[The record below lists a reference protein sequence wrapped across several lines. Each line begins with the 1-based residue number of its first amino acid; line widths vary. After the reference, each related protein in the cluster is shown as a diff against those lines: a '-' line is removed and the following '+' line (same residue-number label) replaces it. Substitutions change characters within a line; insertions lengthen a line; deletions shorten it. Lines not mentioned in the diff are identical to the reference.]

1 MKKRKNWR
9 KREPLLRG
17 ETYQIWMRQS
27 ISPLV
32 VITLAMIRSK
42 LCSLGVEQVH
52 KLHEEGCGR
61 HLLRV
66 LIEQSENIALV
77 VRDEGQFESQHG
89 GATAKD
95 EEGGKNR
102 RDPPRGVAVEES
114 PGALLWFDLKLEP
127 PDCTL
132 VWGFDV

>member
-1 MKKRKNWR
+1 
-9 KREPLLRG
+9 
-17 ETYQIWMRQS
+17 MRQI

-42 LCSLGVEQVH
+42 LCSLSVEQVH
-52 KLHEEGCGR
+52 KLHDEGRGR
-61 HLLRV
+61 HHLRV

-95 EEGGKNR
+95 EEGGKNQRTQHFKR
-102 RDPPRGVAVEES
+102 RDPPRRVAIQGHSSGLISSWNHQTVLVS
-114 PGALLWFDLKLEP
+114 GASMSETQP
-127 PDCTL
+127 PIH
-132 VWGFDV
+132 G

>member
-1 MKKRKNWR
+1 MKKVKKLR
-9 KREPLLRG
+9 KRETLLRG
-17 ETYQIWMRQS
+17 ETYRVGMRQI

-42 LCSLGVEQVH
+42 LCSLGIEQVH
-52 KLHEEGCGR
+52 ELHDEGRGK

-66 LIEQSENIALV
+66 LVEQGEYIALV

-95 EEGGKNR
+95 EEGGKNQR
-102 RDPPRGVAVEES
+102 TQHLKCRDPPR
-114 PGALLWFDLKLEP
+114 
-127 PDCTL
+127 CRR
-132 VWGFDV
+132 

>member
-1 MKKRKNWR
+1 MH
-9 KREPLLRG
+9 
-17 ETYQIWMRQS
+17 QI
-27 ISPLV
+27 ISPLDV
-32 VITLAMIRSK
+32 STLAMIRSK

-52 KLHEEGCGR
+52 ELHDEGRGR

-77 VRDEGQFESQHG
+77 VRDERQFESQHG
-89 GATAKD
+89 AATAKD
-95 EEGGKNR
+95 EEGGKNQSTQHFKR
-102 RDPPRGVAVEES
+102 RDPPRRVAVEES

-127 PDCTL
+127 PDCTR